1 MGNLRACLLLATT
14 ACGNGNHNP
23 DAAVK
28 IPDAA
33 PDAKVWLDA
42 PAPSYDFSCAG
53 ATPPAVATMVSVNG
67 TVQAVDLNGT
77 TPSIVAL
84 ANAKVDACKV
94 GAPNCTSTNHF
105 GSQAT
110 SAADGSYTIGPVTTG
125 GSPVDA
131 YLDADPNMTGYRH
144 IYVYP
149 PAPIRADIPGPV
161 LTFTPTA
168 FAGIQLFLGVNQSA
182 ANGMIA
188 IGIVDCK
195 GTGVN
200 GATIS
205 TKQGGVEVGDKK
217 DAGTFNPMGGGF
229 WLVFNVPP
237 GDTEVSATYMS
248 HTFAA
253 HVVKS
258 VANTTTETV
267 VVPAT

>member
-1 MGNLRACLLLATT
+1 MGNLRACLLVATA
-14 ACGNGNHNP
+14 ACGNSNSNI
-23 DAAVK
+23 DAPVK

-42 PAPSYDFSCAG
+42 PAPTYDFSCAG
-53 ATPPAVATMVSVNG
+53 ATPPAVAATVTVTG

-77 TPSIVAL
+77 TPSVDPL
-84 ANAKVDACKV
+84 ANAKIDACKV
-94 GAPNCTSTNHF
+94 GAANCTSTNHF
-105 GSQAT
+105 GTQAT
-110 SAADGSYTIGPVTTG
+110 SDASGNYTIGPVTTG

-131 YLDADPNMTGYRH
+131 YLDADPNATGYRR
-144 IYVYP
+144 INVYP
-149 PAPIRADIPGPV
+149 PGPIRTDIVGPV

-168 FAGIQLFLGVNQSA
+168 FAGIQLFLGATQSA
-182 ANGMIA
+182 SNGMIA
-188 IGIVDCK
+188 LGIVDCQ
-195 GTGVN
+195 GNRVN

-217 DAGTFNPMGGGF
+217 DAGAINPMGGGF
-229 WLVFNVPP
+229 WIVFNVPP
-237 GDTEVSATYMS
+237 GDTEVSATYMT

-258 VANTTTETV
+258 VAGTTTETI